1 MGNLRPFAAIPTLCL
16 ISAALVVASCSNPQ
30 EDVRVTLC
38 KDIVST
44 QGGPSVALVG
54 TDTQTKGHEHAAV
67 RVRFSTQGRE
77 ALAVCYYDYD
87 AVDDTALHLSDPLSA
102 YATSPYEVVIDGKKL
117 SRPGLAEAV
126 KQAMLKQGR
135 EFVDRA
141 KKGID
146 NALQR

>member
-1 MGNLRPFAAIPTLCL
+1 MGNPRPFAAVVVFCL
-16 ISAALVVASCSNPQ
+16 IWAALMATSCSKPR

-38 KDIVST
+38 KEIVLTKLGSST
-44 QGGPSVALVG
+44 TLVG
-54 TDTQTKGHEHAAV
+54 TDTQTKGHEHAAI
-67 RVRFSTQGRE
+67 RVRFSTQGRD

-102 YATSPYEVVIDGKKL
+102 YATSPSEVAIDGQKL
-117 SRPGLAEAV
+117 SRPDLAEAV
-126 KQAMLKQGR
+126 KRAMLKQGR

-141 KKGID
+141 KKGIE

>member
-1 MGNLRPFAAIPTLCL
+1 MGNLGSFPTIPTLCL
-16 ISAALVVASCSNPQ
+16 IAATIVAASCSNPQ

-44 QGGPSVALVG
+44 QVTPSVTFIG
-54 TDTQTKGHEHAAV
+54 EDTQTKGHEHAAV
-67 RVRFSTQGRE
+67 RVRFSAQGRE
-77 ALAVCYYDYD
+77 ARAVCYYDHD

-102 YATSPYEVVIDGKKL
+102 YATSPFKVVIDGQIF
-117 SRPGLAEAV
+117 SGPSLAEAV

-141 KKGID
+141 KKGIE
-146 NALQR
+146 NALRR

>member
-1 MGNLRPFAAIPTLCL
+1 M
-16 ISAALVVASCSNPQ
+16 
-30 EDVRVTLC
+30 
-38 KDIVST
+38 
-44 QGGPSVALVG
+44 G

-67 RVRFSTQGRE
+67 RVRFSTRGRE
-77 ALAVCYYDYD
+77 ARAVCYYDHD

-102 YATSPYEVVIDGKKL
+102 YATSPHEVAIDGQKL
-117 SRPGLAEAV
+117 SRSSLAEAV

-141 KKGID
+141 KKGIE